1 MKAKFNVIPKMFALF
16 RGLGASK
23 IKGRPLFISHLV
35 TTRCNC
41 RCPMCLWREQEKF
54 DEMSAEEIG
63 SFYRDL
69 RQNGFVQVGIWG
81 GEPLVREDLEK
92 ILYFA
97 DQANLLTVLVTNGY
111 YLEERLDQL
120 APFLDAVILSLD
132 YADEKHDQIRNC
144 PGLFSRVISSVET
157 IGSRYPHI
165 KVYLNCLLHK
175 GNEDQIFHLAE
186 LAKQLKI
193 SLYVCPVK
201 SEAFVESSKKVTE
214 WKAESRDES
223 QIGNLLLDLKSKGF
237 PVNNSYSYLRDFLRD
252 NKSYNCH
259 LPKISMMVYPHGE
272 VINCMDSDQPLGNV
286 KTQPMKDILA
296 STIFEDLK
304 KNALNCNHCNNPNVV
319 DTSFMWELKSEPL
332 LNAVKVLLTS

>member
-41 RCPMCLWREQEKF
+41 RCPMCLWRDQEKYE
-54 DEMSAEEIG
+54 EMSAEEIE

-81 GEPLVREDLEK
+81 GEPLLREDLEE
-92 ILYFA
+92 ILYYA

-132 YADEKHDQIRNC
+132 YVDDKHDQIRSC
-144 PGLFSRVISSVET
+144 PGLSRRVISSVEA
-157 IGSRYPHI
+157 IRSRYPYI
-165 KVYLNCLLHK
+165 KVYLNCLLHR
-175 GNEDQIFHLAE
+175 GNEDQIIPLLE
-186 LAKQLKI
+186 LAKQLKV
-193 SLYVCPVK
+193 SFYVCPVK
-201 SEAFVESSKKVTE
+201 SEAFADSSKKAAE
-214 WKAESRDES
+214 WKAENLDES
-223 QIGNLLLDLKSKGF
+223 QTGNLLIDLKSKGF
-237 PVNNSYSYLRDFLRD
+237 PVNNSYSYLRNFLRD
-252 NKSYNCH
+252 KKSYNCH

-272 VINCMDSDQPLGNV
+272 VINCIDPGKPLGNV
-286 KTQPMKDILA
+286 KTQPMEEILA
-296 STIFEDLK
+296 SPTFKELK
-304 KNALNCNHCNNPNVV
+304 RSALNCNHCNNPNVV
-319 DTSFMWELKSEPL
+319 DTSFMWELRGEPL